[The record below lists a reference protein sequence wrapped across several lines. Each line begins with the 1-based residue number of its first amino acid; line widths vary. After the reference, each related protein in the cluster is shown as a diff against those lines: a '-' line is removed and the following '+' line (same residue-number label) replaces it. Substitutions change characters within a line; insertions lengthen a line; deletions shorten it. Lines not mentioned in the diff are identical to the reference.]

1 MDKKYLRSVICAAIL
16 FLCFVGTASAGTW
29 YVDDDGG
36 ADFTGIQEAVNIALP
51 GDTIIVYNGT
61 YTENVDVTKS
71 LTIRSTSKNPKDT
84 IVQAANSSDH
94 VFNVSADYV
103 TLSGFTVKNANGV
116 SLRSSES
123 GLVSFSAPT
132 YAGIYLGFVDHC
144 NVSNNTCTNNTYGI
158 RLEGIIIW
166 TSSKPQSLIGI
177 RYSNSNRIFNNT
189 CSNNTYG
196 IHLWRSNN
204 NHIFNNTCSTNI
216 EGITFSYS
224 ENNKLKCNN
233 MFENGIDIHGNSLM
247 EYSHEIDET
256 NTANGKPVY
265 YLKDKEVGRIP
276 EGAGQ
281 VILVN
286 CTNITV
292 ENQNLSNATRGIQIA
307 FSSYITIKNNNCSN
321 NEGGI
326 DLKCSNNNSISNNN
340 CSNNFKTFDDTIS
353 GTGIKLIKS
362 ANNIISNNTFANNM
376 VGIAVSSSSNNNLI
390 YLNNFINNV
399 FFNAQSYGS
408 TNIWNSTE
416 EITCTYNG
424 KTYTKY
430 LGNYWDDYK
439 GTDEDDD
446 GIGDTPYGINS
457 DMDIHPLMAPW
468 AEYFGNL
475 SMFHNKKME

>member
-1 MDKKYLRSVICAAIL
+1 MGKKYVTLVICAAIL
-16 FLCFVGTASAGTW
+16 FLSVVGTASARIL

-71 LTIRSTSKNPKDT
+71 LTIRSASGNPKDT

-103 TLSGFTVKNANGV
+103 TISGFTVKNANGV

-123 GLVSFSAPT
+123 GLASFSVPT
-132 YAGIYLGFVDHC
+132 YAGIYLESVDHC
-144 NVSNNTCTNNTYGI
+144 NISNNTCSNNTYGI
-158 RLEGIIIW
+158 RLDGITVL
-166 TSSKPQSLIGI
+166 TSSKPPSLIGI
-177 RYSNSNRIFNNT
+177 RYSNNNRIFNNT

-196 IHLWRSNN
+196 IHLCHSNN
-204 NHIFNNTCSTNI
+204 NHIFNNTCSNNI
-216 EGITFSYS
+216 GGITFSYS
-224 ENNKLKCNN
+224 ENNKLKGNN
-233 MFENGIDIHGNSLM
+233 MFENGIVIQGNSLR
-247 EYSHEIDET
+247 EYTHEIDET

-265 YLKDKEVGRIP
+265 YLKDKKVVRIP

-292 ENQNLSNATRGIQIA
+292 ENQNLNNASSGIQIA

-321 NEGGI
+321 NSGGI
-326 DLKCSNNNSISNNN
+326 ALTRSNNNCISNNN
-340 CSNNFKTFDDTIS
+340 CSNNFKTFDGTIS
-353 GTGIKLIKS
+353 GSGIQLIKS
-362 ANNIISNNTFANNM
+362 TNNSISNNTITNNM
-376 VGIAVSSSSNNNLI
+376 VGISVRTSSNNNLI

-408 TNIWNSTE
+408 MNTGNSEKMTY
-416 EITCTYNG
+416 TYNG
-424 KTYTKY
+424 KRYKNH
-430 LGNYWDDYK
+430 LGNYWSDYT
-439 GTDEDDD
+439 GTDKDGD
-446 GIGDTPYGINS
+446 GIGDTPYRINS
-457 DMDIHPLMAPW
+457 DKDDHPLMEPW
-468 AEYFGNL
+468 ENYFGNL
-475 SMFHNKKME
+475 SMFHNKNME